1 MKDGFKTNLNTVPPI
16 PDYEPDVILLPVK
29 GKTAENLKRT
39 LERPAPNR
47 NYSKEEE
54 EKVLKIW

>member
-1 MKDGFKTNLNTVPPI
+1 MDG
-16 PDYEPDVILLPVK
+16 ILLPVK

-39 LERPAPNR
+39 LERPAPDR

-54 EKVLKIW
+54 EKVLKIWQKNKEIRSNLKKEDRL